1 MMNYQDKVVCFLD
14 ILGFKKHVND
24 TIVRGGEE
32 DLERTDH
39 LIKVFNL
46 IREILDIDQS
56 EERFG
61 TEVTQFSDCVV
72 ISFNITEESGV
83 FYALLD
89 IMWVQVN
96 LALNGILCR
105 GGVAQGKL
113 VHTPKVLFGPGM
125 VNAYELESKAA
136 VYPRVIFGESII
148 QLGIQAHGAQNRPDQ
163 EANSIMNLLK
173 KDFDGM
179 YYVDYITGAQQ
190 ELDAPEFDYPEYLS
204 KLQKIVAEGLTLKDP
219 SIRIKYQWLKE
230 KLQPHI
236 NGIKSYVALELPEGS
251 DLREAYESI
260 PDL

>member
-1 MMNYQDKVVCFLD
+1 MKYQDKIVCFFDL
-14 ILGFKKHVND
+14 LAFKNRVND
-24 TIVRGGEE
+24 TIHSGGEE
-32 DLERTDH
+32 DIERTEQ
-39 LIKVFNL
+39 LIGVFNL
-46 IREILDIDQS
+46 IRDILDIDRA

-72 ISFNITEESGV
+72 ISFNTTEESGV

-89 IMWVQVN
+89 IMCVQVN
-96 LALNGILCR
+96 LALNDILCR
-105 GGVAQGKL
+105 GGVALGKL

-125 VNAYELESKAA
+125 VSAHELESKAA
-136 VYPRVIFGESII
+136 VYPRVILDESII
-148 QLGIQAHGAQNRPDQ
+148 QLGIEEHGAHNRPDQ

-173 KDFDGM
+173 KDSDGM

-190 ELDAPEFDYPEYLS
+190 ELDDPELDYPEYLS
-204 KLQKIVAEGLTLKDP
+204 KLQKIVAEGLTQKDP

-236 NGIKSYVALELPEGS
+236 NDIKSYVAKALPEGD
-251 DLREAYESI
+251 DLREAYASI